1 MNPFSAFL
9 QPRNNAIQVPNTF
22 GDLSALAQNRK
33 ELKERTREADQNNA
47 VAKGYLGIQ
56 QKNQEHQFAEK
67 DRSEVEGLIAEYQD
81 AVARGEPQGIEN
93 AVQKM
98 KRFGLDVGPEAE
110 KLPPGAVRDD
120 KGALTTR
127 SPFTG
132 LPFGPQNPMNLQQG
146 AVSDDGTP
154 SGVRANDPN
163 DDHELSQK
171 EFEDR
176 LIGDTMVDSGI
187 ENSRTDGGFQQSGS
201 RPMADPGD
209 AGRNG
214 NVMDLDAASEPNDP
228 GDAGRNGQVMDL
240 DDQTQAQAPQQAQAQ
255 PVPRGLPG
263 MLPLIV
269 SRQGKELYRTG
280 GQGRWSPLVQGVFG
294 PLAAQGDAR
303 SQAAGKKAQALAEK
317 LVGVDGISPEQAIK
331 FAMDSY
337 EKDLNRGSAELRTQI
352 GARARAAQAPKE
364 TAESIDKY
372 GDNIEQALQHTGIPA
387 AETKLAAAE
396 DAIMSDDPAL
406 QKDALKMI
414 LQARSGLT
422 VSEGERRS
430 YTMVDGLLP
439 FVQNTWAQWSG
450 QPMSPQTRQSLLN
463 IIQNMRQANSGLRDA
478 ISAREVERYK
488 AQNENKLAPKLL
500 ERRASALGAPLA
512 APSKG
517 KSEEDLY

>member
-1 MNPFSAFL
+1 VNPFSAFL

-22 GDLSALAQNRK
+22 GDLSAMAQQRK
-33 ELKERTREADQNNA
+33 ELAERTREADQHNA
-47 VAKGYLGIQ
+47 YNQGMLKLQ
-56 QKNQEHQFAEK
+56 QDQQSHKFADQ
-67 DRSEVEGLIAEYQD
+67 DRSEVEGLISEYQD

-98 KRFGLDVGPEAE
+98 KRFGLDVAPEAE

-132 LPFGPQNPMNLQQG
+132 LPFGPQNPLNLQQA

-154 SGVRANDPN
+154 SGIRANDPN

-201 RPMADPGD
+201 RPMPDPGD
-209 AGRNG
+209 EGRNG
-214 NVMDLDAASEPNDP
+214 NVMDLDQVFGDP

-240 DDQTQAQAPQQAQAQ
+240 DVAPAQVPQQAQAQ
-255 PVPRGLPG
+255 PAPRGLPG

-294 PLAAQGDAR
+294 PLAMQGDAR

-317 LVGVDGISPEQAIK
+317 LAGVDGITPEQAIK
-331 FAMDSY
+331 VAMDAY
-337 EKDLNRGSAELRTQI
+337 EKDLNRGSAELRTKL
-352 GARARAAQAPKE
+352 GAQARGAAQKE

-387 AETKLAAAE
+387 AETKLSAAE

-430 YTMVDGLLP
+430 YQMVDGLIP

-450 QPMSPQTRQSLLN
+450 QPMSPETRKSLLN

-500 ERRASALGAPLA
+500 ERRAGALGAPLS
-512 APSKG
+512 APAKG